1 MEAKKQNCDLENR
14 GSEEKC
20 SGLISIEH
28 CQQSFLSDVF
38 SLQEDCIK
46 DRLPALARSAFFPMN
61 YADEL

>member
-14 GSEEKC
+14 GSKEKC
-20 SGLISIEH
+20 SGLISIKH

-46 DRLPALARSAFFPMN
+46 DAEVLFFP
-61 YADEL
+61 L

>member
-14 GSEEKC
+14 GSKEKC
-20 SGLISIEH
+20 SDLISIKH

-46 DRLPALARSAFFPMN
+46 DAEVLFFP
-61 YADEL
+61 YELCR